1 MSSRVQRRVRRTALI
16 TAISR
21 PYLRGCASRVFLP
34 RMTPLALDTAPPLV
48 GLEPLRAPPRRW
60 PAVLGIVLT
69 VAMVIGL
76 AHALFDRGLAGLTR
90 SVPAD
95 PRFWLCFALF
105 YMALPVGDFLIF
117 RRLWGIPMAG
127 LVALT
132 KKRIANDVIVNYTG
146 EAYFYAWARARAKF
160 VAAPFGAIKD
170 VSILSAM
177 AGNVIT
183 LAMLVV
189 ALPLGRGLLTPDQFH
204 TGLWSTA
211 LLVAISA
218 PFLIFS
224 RRVFS
229 LPRRQLWQVFALH
242 CGRVIASSSFTALAW
257 HYALPSVSLGMW
269 LFLAAG
275 RLLVSRLPF
284 VPNKELLFF
293 TFATLL
299 IGQHEVLIQL
309 LAFFAAL
316 TLVANAV
323 LIALFGLHGLVTRRK
338 PW

>member
-1 MSSRVQRRVRRTALI
+1 MVPQEV
-16 TAISR
+16 
-21 PYLRGCASRVFLP
+21 LP
-34 RMTPLALDTAPPLV
+34 PD
-48 GLEPLRAPPRRW
+48 GLEPLRARPRRW
-60 PAVLGIVLT
+60 PAIVGVVLT
-69 VAMVIGL
+69 IGMIVGL
-76 AHALFDRGLAGLTR
+76 GHQLFDRGLDGLSR

-95 PRFWLCFALF
+95 PRFWLCFVLF
-105 YMALPVGDFLIF
+105 YLALPVGDYLIF
-117 RRLWGIPMAG
+117 RRLWGIPLSG
-127 LVALT
+127 LVALI

-146 EAYFYAWARARAKF
+146 EAYFYSWARARAKF

-177 AGNVIT
+177 AGNAIT
-183 LAMLVV
+183 LVMLVV
-189 ALPLGRGLLTPDQFH
+189 ALPLGRGLLTPDQFR

-211 LLVAISA
+211 LLVGLSA

-229 LPRRQLWQVFALH
+229 LPRRRLWEVFALH
-242 CGRVIASSSFTALAW
+242 CGRVMASSSFTALAW
-257 HYALPSVSLGMW
+257 HFALPSVSVGMW

-299 IGQHEVLIQL
+299 IGEDQALIQL

-316 TLVANAV
+316 TLVANGILIV
-323 LIALFGLHGLVTRRK
+323 LFALIGLMAGRKRLRK

>member
-1 MSSRVQRRVRRTALI
+1 MSCFPECSSR
-16 TAISR
+16 
-21 PYLRGCASRVFLP
+21 
-34 RMTPLALDTAPPLV
+34 RMTPLVSDIAPPLA

-60 PAVLGIVLT
+60 PAMLGVVLSVG
-69 VAMVIGL
+69 MVIGL
-76 AHALFDRGLAGLTR
+76 VHELFDRGLAGLTS
-90 SVPAD
+90 SVPTD

-105 YMALPVGDFLIF
+105 YMALPVGDYLIF
-117 RRLWGIPMAG
+117 RRLWGIPIAG

-146 EAYFYAWARARAKF
+146 EAYFYSWARSRAKF

-183 LAMLVV
+183 LVMLAV
-189 ALPLGRGLLTPDQFH
+189 ALPLGRGLLTPEQFR

-211 LLVAISA
+211 LLIALSA

-229 LPRRQLWQVFALH
+229 LPRRRLLEVFGLH
-242 CGRVIASSSFTALAW
+242 CGRVITSSTFTALAW
-257 HYALPSVSLGMW
+257 HFALPGVSVGMW

-299 IGQHEVLIQL
+299 IGQHEALIQL

-316 TLVANAV
+316 TLVANGV
-323 LIALFGLHGLVTRRK
+323 LIAVFGLSGLATKRK
-338 PW
+338 LW